1 MPRFPESPN
10 LSSNLVQSSNSG
22 YLAPMDIAKAS
33 AKNIIEFQAVILAGP
48 GTKCEHAGRLR
59 RRIEVCATAYP
70 L

>member
-1 MPRFPESPN
+1 
-10 LSSNLVQSSNSG
+10 
-22 YLAPMDIAKAS
+22 MDIAKAS